1 MTASKE
7 TMRILL
13 LYAIKAAGGV
23 IPVGRLLDAAALTDL
38 KFMELAACFND
49 MVEDGTVLVEEYE
62 GERYAAID
70 KTISLAVEEIKNQ
83 VPLSMRKTVSAAV
96 AAEMAN
102 AKKDLEVKT
111 EIKEET
117 DGYSLRLLLTGSGS
131 DAFDM
136 RLYLPTRLQA
146 EQTAA
151 KFKADPYGIYSAVL
165 NLLS

>member
-1 MTASKE
+1 MTVSKE
-7 TMRILL
+7 TMRVLL

-38 KFMELAACFND
+38 KFMELTACFNS
-49 MVEDGTVLVEEYE
+49 MVEDGTVSVEEFE

-70 KTISLAVEEIKNQ
+70 GKISLAVEEIKNQ

-102 AKKDLEVKT
+102 AKRELEVKT
-111 EIKEET
+111 EITEET
-117 DGYSLRLLLTGSGS
+117 EGYALRLLLTGSGS
-131 DAFDM
+131 DALDM
-136 RLYLPTRLQA
+136 RLYLPTLLQA

-151 KFKADPYGIYSAVL
+151 KFKADPYGIYGEIL